1 MKKRQHQPGLLFADK
16 RPREYAEEIGKEFR
30 EWYRERI
37 KAVPEQYRDMVTDH
51 VLNTAMKNF
60 LRRKK

>member
-1 MKKRQHQPGLLFADK
+1 MTT

-51 VLNTAMKNF
+51 VLNTAVKNF
-60 LRRKK
+60 LKRRKS